1 MSWLRLSS
9 LSVGSLTTT
18 ILLGVITGYL
28 LSLKNK
34 TVDSRYLAGYIAT
47 LFVLLLSYTF
57 RYSVFSPAAMASGQI
72 SNLIVFGVVCFV
84 QFAYH
89 IAGNLQPR
97 ESRIALCVQLAASL
111 LAWGSL
117 FFAPH
122 LRAVYDFR
130 AQYFT
135 YEFGPRI
142 GMVTL
147 AGYVWTVVVLARK
160 TVILSRRASTTA
172 GHESVAGHLLRPSGR
187 AARSTGSFALLA
199 LATMLIAILYLLFQV
214 GAISRAAYSLVFNTG
229 SLLIC
234 LMIFSVYVNNA
245 TQPTSFRLK
254 IVGIPLAAVLVSF
267 GILSSALMPVLHATL
282 AGGYRSEVE
291 RVRSALSS
299 GDFSALSPEVAYV
312 VPDVYVAPDT
322 PPEVLPEA
330 ASTQGQ
336 EGLLPGDGDPAP
348 RFFYDALGNPSS
360 FFFFYPLEHQG
371 RQYRVGF
378 YYPAYLL
385 SIHRFAAKMAV
396 LVLVTAALVMIVF
409 PLVFEWSLFRPLRD
423 LQEAVWQV
431 ETGNYA
437 YEVRVG
443 GADEIGRLAHGYN
456 RMVRA
461 LKNSEGNFKALAEN
475 ANDAILIFSD
485 EGKIIF
491 ANSRAAEL
499 SGYGIA
505 QLRRKHF
512 REFLH
517 PEERA
522 AIEERFT
529 ARMAG
534 REAPHCYES
543 RIIDRERREL
553 PVEITGAVTFWHD
566 QPADVVIIRDI
577 SERKRAEELL
587 RSQQE
592 LLLRADK
599 LAALGALVSGVAHE
613 INNPNQ
619 VVTLNTRFLAD
630 GLARLFS
637 MIESGEA
644 PEGEVRIQGLSYQE
658 FRRAAV
664 TALEELSAST
674 ARIDHIVSE
683 LKGFVRGGEPGLR
696 APTDVNQ
703 VVRSITDLSRHF
715 IRKATDHFELRL
727 EAGLPAITIDRV
739 HLEQVLL
746 NLLQNACQSL
756 PDRRKGV
763 SIATRH
769 DEASGVIRIEV
780 GDEGIGI
787 PEENLPR
794 LTDPFFT
801 TRRSQGGTGLGLS
814 VSSRIVEEYHGS
826 MSFRSRVGQGTVVT
840 VCLPVD

>member
-18 ILLGVITGYL
+18 ILLAVITGYL

-34 TVDSRYLAGYIAT
+34 TGESWYLTGYIAA

-57 RYSVFSPAAMASGQI
+57 RYSVFSPAAMASGQV
-72 SNLIVFGVVCFV
+72 SNLIVFGVLCFV
-84 QFAYH
+84 QFAYQFDE
-89 IAGNLQPR
+89 NLHPT
-97 ESRIALCVQLAASL
+97 ESRIVLIIQLAVSV
-111 LAWGSL
+111 LAWASL
-117 FFAPH
+117 FFVPR
-122 LRAVYDFR
+122 LKAVYDFR

-142 GMVTL
+142 GLVTL
-147 AGYVWTVVVLARK
+147 AGYVWTVAVLARK
-160 TVILSRRASTTA
+160 TVTLSRRAYAAARPKSA
-172 GHESVAGHLLRPSGR
+172 AGHLLRPVGR
-187 AARSTGSFALLA
+187 AARSTGSFMLMA
-199 LATMLIAILYLLFQV
+199 LATMSIALLYLLFQV
-214 GAISRAAYSLVFNTG
+214 GAIPRAAYALVFNNG

-234 LMIFSVYVNNA
+234 LMIFSVYINSTA
-245 TQPTSFRLK
+245 QPTSFLLK
-254 IVGIPLAAVLVSF
+254 IVGIPLAVVLVSF
-267 GILSSALMPVLHATL
+267 GILSSALMPVFQATL

-291 RVRSALSS
+291 RVQSALAR
-299 GDFSALSPEVAYV
+299 GDFSGISQEIAFV
-312 VPDVYVAPDT
+312 VPDAYVASDT
-322 PPEVLPEA
+322 PREVLPEA

-336 EGLLPGDGDPAP
+336 EGLLPGNGGPAP
-348 RFFYDALGNPSS
+348 RFFFIELGDPSS
-360 FFFFYPLEHQG
+360 FFFFYPIEHYG
-371 RQYRVGF
+371 KSYRVGF
-378 YYPAYLL
+378 HYPAYLL
-385 SIHRFAAKMAV
+385 SIHRFTSKMALLALITA
-396 LVLVTAALVMIVF
+396 LVVMIVF
-409 PLVFEWSLFRPLRD
+409 PLVFEWSLFRPLKD

-461 LKNSEGNFKALAEN
+461 LKNAEGNFKALAEN
-475 ANDAILIFSD
+475 ANDAILILSD
-485 EGKIIF
+485 EGKVIF
-491 ANSRAAEL
+491 ANTRAAEL
-499 SGYGIA
+499 SGYGTA
-505 QLRRKHF
+505 EMRRRHF
-512 REFLH
+512 RDFLH
-517 PEERA
+517 PEEHA
-522 AIEERFT
+522 AVEERFN
-529 ARMAG
+529 ARMAR
-534 REAPHCYES
+534 RETPRCYES
-543 RIIDRERREL
+543 RIIDRKGTEI
-553 PVEITGAVTFWHD
+553 PVEITGAVTLWHD

-599 LAALGALVSGVAHE
+599 LAALGALVGGVAHE

-619 VVTLNTRFLAD
+619 VVTLDTRFLAD
-630 GLARLFS
+630 GLARLFA

-644 PEGEVRIQGLSYQE
+644 PQGEARIQGLSYGE
-658 FRRAAV
+658 FRQAAV
-664 TALEELSAST
+664 SALEEMGASS
-674 ARIDHIVSE
+674 ARIDHIVAE

-696 APTDVNQ
+696 ARTDVNQ

-715 IRKATDHFELRL
+715 IRKATDRFELRL

-756 PDRRKGV
+756 PNRAKGV

-769 DEASGVIRIEV
+769 DEASGVICIEV
-780 GDEGIGI
+780 GDEGVGI

-794 LTDPFFT
+794 LTDTFFT

-814 VSSRIVEEYHGS
+814 VSSRIVKEYHGS
-826 MSFRSRVGQGTVVT
+826 MSFRSRVGEGTVVT
-840 VCLPVD
+840 VRLPA